1 MKEKVIKNIFPAF
14 GTVNTVTIYDD
25 YDIDILKH
33 IKWRMLQL
41 HNRFSFF
48 DVNSEIYK
56 INQQAGI
63 KPIYV
68 SKDTIYLLSLALDY
82 AKDTNGTFDVTIGAM
97 SELWKNAIRSTMI
110 PFETEIKRCKKLC
123 NIKKLKLD
131 NTNGTVFLSKKGMKL
146 DFGGIVKGY
155 AADETRRI
163 LKEYG
168 VQNAQINFGGTVVV
182 IGKKQKVGIQNPFK
196 STGNTM
202 ASIVLENKAIV
213 TSGSYEQYFSNQGK
227 IFHHIVN
234 PYTGRPSCSRLL
246 SVTLIGDEATKLDAF
261 ATSICCLGQEKGT
274 SIVRKHGISAIFVTD
289 NGSVQITPDLKKH
302 ISFDL

>member
-25 YDIDILKH
+25 YDIDILKQ

-56 INQQAGI
+56 FNQQAGI

-146 DFGGIVKGY
+146 DLGGIVKGY

-234 PYTGRPSCSRLL
+234 PYTGRP
-246 SVTLIGDEATKLDAF
+246 
-261 ATSICCLGQEKGT
+261 
-274 SIVRKHGISAIFVTD
+274 
-289 NGSVQITPDLKKH
+289 
-302 ISFDL
+302 